1 MVRESS
7 VIRDYLHPLA
17 QAFTP
22 TWPKGIVGGIV
33 GFLALLYPVQALR
46 DLMVLTVVLLVVD
59 TSMGVLAIFVEG
71 KAFESSKF
79 RRVIGKSFGYF
90 VVPASIYWS
99 AKILSASFGSQ
110 GFDVMTA
117 SIVCGF
123 VVLTE
128 LVSIL
133 ENARRCGMGI
143 PKKVITA
150 LRGKAK
156 EMEGADPAEEPP

>member
-1 MVRESS
+1 MIRE
-7 VIRDYLHPLA
+7 YLHPLA

-22 TWPKGIVGGIV
+22 TWPKGIVGGLV
-33 GFLALLYPVQALR
+33 GLLALLYPVQALR

-110 GFDVMTA
+110 GFDVMIA

-133 ENARRCGMGI
+133 ENAKRCGMAI
-143 PKKVITA
+143 PPKVIEA
-150 LRGKAK
+150 LRGRATVLGGD
-156 EMEGADPAEEPP
+156 EENVDEPP